1 MDAAGLPLKLSG
13 PFLMTFAQRM
23 HSTLSNP
30 SIPKTRFGTTIPS
43 GRPSREEKRPRT
55 AACVLARMGENGG
68 HWIKSVL
75 FLCLVDR
82 QLSLAL
88 W

>member
-30 SIPKTRFGTTIPS
+30 SIPKSDSEQRFRVVARRAKRSGYELPLVFWLGWTRM
-43 GRPSREEKRPRT
+43 
-55 AACVLARMGENGG
+55 AAIG
-68 HWIKSVL
+68 
-75 FLCLVDR
+75 
-82 QLSLAL
+82 LSLFCFFA
-88 W
+88 WWIVS